1 MSSMLWALCYPD
13 YRQRYLD
20 FVSEQ
25 QSGSDY
31 GSTEKPSTVADPWGD
46 SGTSTAS
53 GESETTQPTV
63 NSSKT
68 NPDHYRR
75 GAIEPWDF
83 IASQG
88 MDFLLGNAVKYIT
101 RAGHKPGESAKDDLE
116 KAIVYLQK
124 KLSTL

>member
-1 MSSMLWALCYPD
+1 MSSMLWALCYPN
-13 YRQRYLD
+13 YRVRSTVPGSVLLSKSD
-20 FVSEQ
+20 
-25 QSGSDY
+25 SGSTD
-31 GSTEKPSTVADPWGD
+31 KPSTVADPWGD

-83 IASQG
+83 VASQN
-88 MDFLLGNAVKYIT
+88 MDFFLGNAVKYIA
-101 RAGHKPGESAKDDLE
+101 RAGHKPGESAKDDIE
-116 KAIVYLQK
+116 KAITYLQK
-124 KLSTL
+124 KLYTL